1 MKGIQNREAGRG
13 DIGLAHLACDEG
25 WTFTWKLLIV
35 NSTEG
40 LEFKIKIRMRHLAV
54 EVFA

>member
-1 MKGIQNREAGRG
+1 MKCIQNREAGRG
-13 DIGLAHLACDEG
+13 DIGLAHMAYEEG

-35 NSTEG
+35 ISTEG

-54 EVFA
+54 KVFA